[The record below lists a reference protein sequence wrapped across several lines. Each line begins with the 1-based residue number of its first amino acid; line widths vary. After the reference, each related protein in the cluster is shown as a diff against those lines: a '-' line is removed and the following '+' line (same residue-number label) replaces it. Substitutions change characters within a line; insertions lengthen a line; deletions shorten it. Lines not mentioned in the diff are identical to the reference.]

1 LKGERAGIP
10 ARVQAVLE
18 RQSQEANDARYASY
32 IASRWN
38 DRPRSHRSVERFAEK
53 YRNNA
58 EQRARKFQYATAV
71 ARMAGDEKYRA
82 DVYQHAE
89 HGGAGSVRAANYG
102 IGAEAGAQ
110 QLVADYEEFLE
121 TGVDP
126 TPAGNRHSWRA
137 EWW

>member
-1 LKGERAGIP
+1 MP

-18 RQSQEANDARYASY
+18 RQTQEANDACYAGY
-32 IASRWN
+32 IRWN

-71 ARMAGDEKYRA
+71 ARMAGDERYRA

-110 QLVADYEEFLE
+110 QLVAD
-121 TGVDP
+121 
-126 TPAGNRHSWRA
+126 
-137 EWW
+137 